1 MNNCGWKT
9 PCVFLPSFFILHY
22 SLFILH
28 SPTALA
34 LVGLDGLEPST
45 SRLSGA
51 RSNHLS
57 YKPLLLCWF
66 FPSYP
71 CLSLFRLEFRLFSP
85 SGMNFGVS
93 SELPRVMAPDT
104 VRLVEMMGFEPMTPC
119 LQGRCSPN
127 WATPPYHGFL
137 FFSRIVPVPENWT
150 TKDLYPA
157 FCVPTSSWL
166 VWQNRDILSRS
177 P

>member
-1 MNNCGWKT
+1 MNISEVMNNEWWIMNNCGWKT

-71 CLSLFRLEFRLFSP
+71 CLFLVW
-85 SGMNFGVS
+85 NFCFFTIGN
-93 SELPRVMAPDT
+93 ELWITLWTTPCGEGGLCP
-104 VRLVEMMGFEPMTPC
+104 LVEMMGFEPMTPC
-119 LQGRCSPN
+119 LQGRCSPS
-127 WATPPYHGFL
+127 WAIPPFIGL
-137 FFSRIVPVPENWT
+137 FRFAGGLKWIRT
-150 TKDLYPA
+150 TDLA
-157 FCVPTSSWL
+157 L
-166 VWQNRDILSRS
+166 IRRAL
-177 P
+177 

>member
-1 MNNCGWKT
+1 MNISGVRSKLAKLLNSALC
-9 PCVFLPSFFILHY
+9 
-22 SLFILH
+22 ILH
-28 SPTALA
+28 SAFVELRST

-71 CLSLFRLEFRLFSP
+71 CVSLFVEETRSNRFE
-85 SGMNFGVS
+85 
-93 SELPRVMAPDT
+93 
-104 VRLVEMMGFEPMTPC
+104 RLVEMMGFEPMTPC